1 MQRTQNQT
9 AFTVIEA
16 LVTIAIV
23 SLLLHSAAPA
33 LGAMLKRYQLNTLSA
48 ANLRL
53 MHSARL
59 QAISHAQPV
68 TWCPLNDHGHCEA
81 TDATRVITFED
92 INNNQRLD
100 ESEPLLAQ
108 IRLRPE
114 QRLAMANKDTVR
126 FIANGRTY
134 QPTSI
139 YLCSGEFARKITVS
153 FTGRIYQHQT
163 DSSLRCPN

>member
-1 MQRTQNQT
+1 MQRTHNQT

-16 LVTIAIV
+16 LITIAILSV
-23 SLLLHSAAPA
+23 LMHSAVPA
-33 LGAMLKRYQLNTLSA
+33 LGAMLKRYQLDTLSA

-68 TWCPLNDHGHCEA
+68 TWCPMNDQGRCVA

-92 INNNQRLD
+92 INNNQQLD
-100 ESEPLLAQ
+100 ENETLFAQ
-108 IRLRPE
+108 IRLSPE
-114 QRLAMANKDTVR
+114 LRLAMANKDTVR

-139 YLCSGEFARKITVS
+139 YLCSGEFVRKFTVS